1 MNEENFSFENLS
13 VYQKSLIF
21 ADFVYNITA
30 KFPKAE
36 NYIMIDQF
44 RRAAISVCLNISEG
58 YGTSKLEFRRYL
70 KISKGSVRECVAL
83 VSLSRIR
90 GYININE
97 ERVLRNYCIEL
108 SKMLSGLINSLDNS

>member
-30 KFPKAE
+30 KFHKAE
-36 NYIMIDQF
+36 NYIMIDLF

-58 YGTSKLEFRRYL
+58 YGTSRLEFKRYL

-83 VSLSRIR
+83 ATLSRSR
-90 GYININE
+90 GYIDIHQE
-97 ERVLRNYCIEL
+97 KILRNYCIEL
-108 SKMLSGLINSLDNS
+108 SKMLSGLISSLDNS